1 MYTQK
6 LLDEMRGMDIRTA
19 DKNALADM
27 SDFRFD
33 NSIPQAERAERIL
46 AAAKNPYLFRHGD
59 MAVKLEFAEN
69 GPPLQDVMAAFLTR
83 QKCGL

>member
-1 MYTQK
+1 
-6 LLDEMRGMDIRTA
+6 
-19 DKNALADM
+19 
-27 SDFRFD
+27 
-33 NSIPQAERAERIL
+33 
-46 AAAKNPYLFRHGD
+46 